1 MKTPLSTYQAL
12 SEQDYGPW
20 LDRLTLFEVNGV
32 YYLQEEFGYCKPY
45 DSNWY
50 VLDAK
55 PETSLEEVFGER
67 SGGWCGSGDTKE
79 LEYALGVA
87 LAKCAGPC

>member
-1 MKTPLSTYQAL
+1 MKTALSTYQTF

-32 YYLQEEFGYCKPY
+32 YYLLEEFGYSKPY
-45 DSNWY
+45 DRNWY

-55 PETSLEEVFGER
+55 PKKTLEKAFAGG

-79 LEYALGVA
+79 LEYALGVS